1 MTAAR
6 AVPPGPQGFETL
18 GFFGG
23 GSFAGTL
30 AFLTAQA
37 RRHGP
42 VTAFGVGP
50 RRLYLIDDP
59 FLLREIFVER
69 QHAFGRSPG
78 AAILR
83 EVLGTNVLTSE
94 EPLHRSR
101 RRMLQPAF
109 HRARIAGYGA
119 IAADRSRSL
128 VAGWGDGEL
137 VDVGMAMT
145 RLTLEVTGRA
155 LLGAEVG
162 DRAER
167 MNAALARAMRAIS
180 WLGPILEAL
189 PARGEPLRRGLPRL
203 AAAMFARARAELDAV
218 LGEAIASRRRA
229 PGGEADLL
237 DLVLRAR
244 DEHGTGFDDRAVADE
259 LATLLFAGHETTANV
274 LTWAWHRLGNEPSV
288 ADALAA
294 EAAALGRDPEFGDL
308 DRLPVARAVFSETLR
323 LYPAAS
329 AYGRRVLEPI
339 ELGGYA
345 IAAGSGIVISP
356 YVSHRNPRW
365 FAEPERFS
373 LERWTA
379 PAWPEFA
386 FLPFGGGAR
395 RCIGEAFAGMEGA
408 LALATLA
415 RHYRFRAVDSGRVA
429 IGTAT
434 LRPAR
439 PILMRLEVCAP

>member
-1 MTAAR
+1 MTVAR
-6 AVPPGPQGFETL
+6 AVPPGPRGFETL

-30 AFLTAQA
+30 AFLAAQA

-94 EPLHRSR
+94 EPLHRAR

-109 HRARIAGYGA
+109 HRARIAAYGA
-119 IAADRSRSL
+119 IAAERSRAL
-128 VAGWGDGEL
+128 VAGWRDGDV
-137 VDVGMAMT
+137 VDIGAAMT

-155 LLGAEVG
+155 LLGADAG

-167 MNAALARAMRAIS
+167 MSAALARAMGAIS

-189 PARGEPLRRGLPRL
+189 PAWAGPVRRTLPRL
-203 AAAMFARARAELDAV
+203 AAGTFARARAELDAV
-218 LGEAIASRRRA
+218 LGEAIANRRGA
-229 PGGEADLL
+229 PGGETDLL
-237 DLVLRAR
+237 GLVLRAR
-244 DEHGTGFDDRAVADE
+244 DEDGCRFDDRAVVDE

-274 LTWAWHRLGNEPSV
+274 LTWAWYRLGREPAV
-288 ADALAA
+288 ADALVT
-294 EAAALGRDPEFGDL
+294 EAAALGRDPGYDDL
-308 DRLPVARAVFSETLR
+308 DALPVAHAAFSETLR
-323 LYPAAS
+323 LHPAAS
-329 AYGRRVLEPI
+329 AFGRCVLEPI
-339 ELGGYA
+339 ELGGYP
-345 IAAGSGIVISP
+345 IAAGSGLVISP

-365 FAEPERFS
+365 FTDPERFS

-379 PAWPEFA
+379 PTWPEFA

-395 RCIGEAFAGMEGA
+395 RCIGEAFARMEGA
-408 LALATLA
+408 LALAIVA
-415 RHYRFRAVDSGRVA
+415 RRFRLRTIDPEPVS

-439 PILMRLEVCAP
+439 PIRMRLEACGA